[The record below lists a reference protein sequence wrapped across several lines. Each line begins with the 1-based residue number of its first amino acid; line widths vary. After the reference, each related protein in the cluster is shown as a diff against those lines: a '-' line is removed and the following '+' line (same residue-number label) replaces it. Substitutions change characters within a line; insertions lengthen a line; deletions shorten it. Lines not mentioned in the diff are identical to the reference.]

1 MINNKTRAQIVGFFG
16 NKILIM
22 KRSEFNPVQSG
33 KWDFGEY
40 IITGETPFTIQL
52 HDSVKRNLDIGCEIL
67 YDCNENAIPVATY
80 TMQHERPDPYR
91 DGPSHSGIV
100 FGADLFSDKIKIRN
114 KLYSEYKFVTLN
126 MILAMSK
133 DDVAFAT
140 FHDVAV
146 SAMSI
151 LQIST
156 VSYF

>member
-40 IITGETPFTIQL
+40 IINGETPFTIQL
-52 HDSVKRNLDIGCEIL
+52 QDSIKKNLDVGCEIL

-100 FGADLFSDKIKIRN
+100 FGADLFSENIKF
-114 KLYSEYKFVTLN
+114 KVKTYSEYKFVTIEEL
-126 MILAMSK
+126 LAMDNSEFSFGTLK
-133 DDVAFAT
+133 DVAIT
-140 FHDVAV
+140 
-146 SAMSI
+146 AMAR